1 MAQLQPAMFPDLA
14 GGDFYQDDELDEVA
28 ANVIARHG
36 HVGGV
41 GRLIPV
47 VEAIENNEI
56 RVLFLMNGKPLAE
69 NDDPSHHDV
78 AGKCVKAPALW
89 HDVTGY
95 DVAIWIRHAIWKD
108 LDEHARRGIL
118 LHELLHIEL
127 TRDKD
132 EQAKVGVRKHDVEG
146 FVDVARHY
154 GPIEGEGGAY
164 VRAATVGIASPLQ
177 ELADDTGN
185 TVTVTA
191 GGKSATLR
199 PRNGEEL
206 AE

>member
-14 GGDFYQDDELDEVA
+14 GGDFYQDDELDELAQAVMA
-28 ANVIARHG
+28 KHG
-36 HVGGV
+36 HTGGV
-41 GRLIPV
+41 ARLIPV
-47 VEAIENNEI
+47 VGAIENGEI
-56 RVLFLMNGKPLAE
+56 RVLFLMNGKPLADTE
-69 NDDPSHHDV
+69 EPGQHDV

-108 LDEHARRGIL
+108 IDEHARRGIL
-118 LHELLHIEL
+118 LHELLHVEV

-132 EQAKVGVRKHDVEG
+132 DQPKVGVRKHDVEG

-154 GPIEGEGGAY
+154 GPIEGAGAMY
-164 VRAATVGIASPLQ
+164 VRAATVGISSPLQ
-177 ELADDTGN
+177 ELADDTG
-185 TVTVTA
+185 TSVTITA

-199 PRNGEEL
+199 PRHGEEL